1 MIRKFI
7 LFIKQLYY
15 SFPIQL
21 IILHFKRNH
30 LLLLLWFL
38 LFAFT
43 AGWIAKKFGVMALFL
58 YPEYLNISGWLSFL
72 ILGLSIGGFIVSFHL
87 YSYILHGAR
96 FRFIATTKKPFLVF
110 SYNNMIIPLLYIIFY
125 LFFSYK
131 YQIGNEL
138 VAHED
143 AVLNLLSFLLGLV
156 LFAAGSYIY
165 FIVTNK
171 NFLSIKKADKM
182 GAFQTTIHRRES
194 WSNIQRRVQP
204 WKVGYY
210 LLPVFIVRIARDV
223 HHYSDKWI
231 DDIINQNHVNA
242 SIFELGAVLTFFLIG
257 AFSNNAVFL
266 IPAAA
271 SVFLFFT
278 ILLMIV
284 SAFFSWMKGWTLTI
298 MVIIILLLNGLSSET
313 IDWLSIKSRAFGLD
327 YNTEKVIYSDENI
340 SNLNTEEE
348 RLNDLKSMYSILDR
362 RRNLSSHDSIMVI
375 INVSG
380 GGHRSSA
387 WTFLSLFKTD
397 SILEGRLYDNTYLI
411 VGASGGMIGAS
422 YWREEAWRSK
432 LKIDPYTFNE
442 HFNYLTNDLLN
453 PIIFTMVSNDFS
465 FRFRKS
471 KYKGVKYS
479 HDRAF
484 TFEDQLNK
492 NTHGWFNVS
501 LKEYRAKESN
511 AEMPMVLFTPTIL
524 NDGRRLLISP
534 LDLSFLSDKMKGANF
549 ERDESIED
557 IEFRSV
563 FKEQNADELRYLSA
577 LRMNATF
584 PYILPSVTLPSNPE
598 MEVMDAGIRDNYGKL
613 SSYEFLIST
622 KDWVNKNIKKL
633 VILQVRYKGRD
644 FEPEEIDQS
653 ILSRISTPIGTIYGN
668 FGRVQEYLQDD
679 LMNELEKNIDADI
692 EWIDFELSRNEDDPI
707 SLNFHLSGLEKKFIL
722 NAYNRVDN
730 QQSLDRLKTLFENK
744 D

>member
-1 MIRKFI
+1 MSRKFI
-7 LFIKQLYY
+7 LFLKQLYY

-21 IILHFKRNH
+21 LILHFKRNH
-30 LLLLLWFL
+30 ILLLLWFL

-43 AGWIAKKFGVMALFL
+43 SGWIAKKFGVMALFL

-72 ILGLSIGGFIVSFHL
+72 IVGISLGGFIVSFNL

-110 SYNNMIIPLLYIIFY
+110 SYNNMIIPLLYILFY
-125 LFFSYK
+125 LYYSYK

-138 VAHED
+138 VAHEN

-156 LFAAGSYIY
+156 VFATVSYFY

-171 NFLSIKKADKM
+171 NFLSIKKGSKS
-182 GAFQTTIHRRES
+182 GAFQTTIHRKES
-194 WSNIQRRVQP
+194 WSNLQRKVLP

-242 SIFELGAVLTFFLIG
+242 SIFEIGAILSFFLIG

-271 SVFLFFT
+271 SVILFFT
-278 ILLMIV
+278 ILLMII

-298 MVIIILLLNGLSSET
+298 LVLLILLFNALSDKV
-313 IDWLSIKSRAFGLD
+313 DWLSVKSRAFGLD
-327 YNTEKVIYSDENI
+327 YSTEQMNYTDENI
-340 SNLNTEEE
+340 KSLSKIKDQQA
-348 RLNDLKSMYSILDR
+348 DLKTMYSILDA
-362 RRNLSSHDSIMVI
+362 RNNISADDSIMVI

-397 SILEGRLYDNTYLI
+397 SILGGKLFDNTYLI

-432 LKIDPYTFNE
+432 NKVDPYTFIE
-442 HFNYLTNDLLN
+442 HFNYLTSDLLN

-471 KYKGVKYS
+471 SYNGVKYS

-484 TFEDQLNK
+484 TFEEQLNK
-492 NTHGWFNVS
+492 NTHGWFDVP
-501 LKEYRAKESN
+501 LMEYRERESN
-511 AEMPMVLFTPTIL
+511 AVIPMVLFTPTIL

-534 LDLSFLSDKMKGANF
+534 LNVSFLTSKGGHL
-549 ERDESIED
+549 ERDENIED
-557 IEFRSV
+557 IEFRSA
-563 FKEQNADELRYLSA
+563 FRMQKADELRYLSA

-584 PYILPSVTLPSNPE
+584 PYVLPAVTLPSIPE

-613 SSYEFLIST
+613 SSYQFLIAT
-622 KDWVNKNIKKL
+622 KDWINKNVKKL
-633 VILQVRYKGRD
+633 VILQVRYRGRD
-644 FEPEEIDQS
+644 FEPESIDQS

-679 LMNELEKNIDADI
+679 LMNELEKNIESDI
-692 EWIDFELSRNEDDPI
+692 EWIDFRLSRKEDDPI
-707 SLNFHLSGLEKKFIL
+707 SLNFNLSRLEKKFIL
-722 NAYNRVDN
+722 SAYDREDN
-730 QQSLDRLKTLFENK
+730 QESLERLKLLFESK
-744 D
+744 E